1 MELLEETAGN
11 NFFLLLVMQNY
22 FTVTKVFFF
31 PLTLG

>member
-1 MELLEETAGN
+1 MELLEETAEN
-11 NFFLLLVMQNY
+11 NFFLLVMQNY